1 MADMSDEEAGRF
13 LDYAIRI
20 SAEHGLVIDDAD
32 PTKRKLYKG
41 DLSRT

>member
-1 MADMSDEEAGRF
+1 MRKPAVSSTTRS
-13 LDYAIRI
+13 RI